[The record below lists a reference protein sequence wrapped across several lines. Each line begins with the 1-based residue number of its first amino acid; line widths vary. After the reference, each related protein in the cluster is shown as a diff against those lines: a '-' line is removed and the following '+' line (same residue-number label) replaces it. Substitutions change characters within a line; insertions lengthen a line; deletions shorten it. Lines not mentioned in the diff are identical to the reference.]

1 MAVQERR
8 QQRRL
13 TSFSHG
19 AGCGCKLGPADLAN
33 VLSAVNLPELGDDVL
48 VASDT
53 GDDAAVVRLRDNEAL
68 IATIDFFTPIV
79 DDPYDWGRIAAANA
93 LSDVYAMGGRPFLAL
108 NVVGWPVDELPLE
121 MLARVLQGGIDVA
134 SNAGAA
140 VLGGHTITDPEPK
153 YGMVAL
159 GRSDAERIV
168 RNSTA
173 QPGAHLLLTKPLGL
187 GIATTALKRG
197 IADPEL
203 ISRAVDL
210 MATTNAD
217 AADAMLIAGADAA
230 TDVTGFGL
238 LGHLR
243 RMLQAS
249 GVGARVDASAIPV
262 LDGVLE
268 LAQRD
273 VVPGGTKRNHAYVAP
288 HVQWGE
294 LTPPEQMVLADAQTS
309 GGLLIAAADHEW
321 LGDELSGRRLPWA
334 DIGVIVDGRPGA
346 IEVEGRLAR
355 TT

>member
-1 MAVQERR
+1 MATGTTAE
-8 QQRRL
+8 RRL

-19 AGCGCKLGPADLAN
+19 AGCGCKLGPDDLGSLLGGLTLPSAPADL
-33 VLSAVNLPELGDDVL
+33 L
-48 VASDT
+48 VAADT
-53 GDDAAVVRLRDNEAL
+53 GDDAAVHRLPSGEA
-68 IATIDFFTPIV
+68 IVATLDFFTPIV
-79 DDPYDWGRIAAANA
+79 DDPYDWGRIAATNA
-93 LSDVYAMGGRPFLAL
+93 LSDVFAMGGRPFLAL
-108 NVVGWPVDELPLE
+108 NIVNWPVDDLPLG
-121 MLARVLQGGIDVA
+121 MLGRVLQGGIDVA

-159 GRSDAERIV
+159 GRADADRIV

-238 LGHLR
+238 LGHLL

-273 VVPGGTKRNHAYVAP
+273 VVPGGTKRNHAYVASD
-288 HVQWGE
+288 VQWGE